1 MNFTLRWLTFALA
14 SLIGAAPVWAAHAG
28 WRQITVASA
37 APDAAPIQVA
47 LYYPT
52 QGPARAVVMGSFTA
66 RVAVNATPD
75 AATKGLIVLSHGRG
89 GTEFG
94 HSSLAEALAE
104 HGYLVAAL
112 RHPGDNWQDSSLL
125 RAGPV
130 RYFSERPQHVSRVID
145 ALLRDPEWGPRIAE
159 DARGPRIGAVGHSA
173 GAYTVLALAGA
184 QAEMQRIL
192 AHCMSHRTED
202 PIFCGVG
209 GSRPPASGNLALPAQ
224 PLSGLADTRVRA
236 VAALAPP
243 GVLFS
248 AESLAQV
255 RVPTALYEA
264 EQDRY
269 LVSRFH
275 AQWIA
280 KNVPGVEHQR
290 VASAWHFAFM
300 DTPTRPIP
308 TEDGDISADPPGF
321 DRQAFLSRLRSELI
335 AFFDKALR

>member
-1 MNFTLRWLTFALA
+1 MRPALRWLAFVLSSLA
-14 SLIGAAPVWAAHAG
+14 SAGPVWAAHAG
-28 WRQITVASA
+28 WRQIAVASA
-37 APDAAPIQVA
+37 APDAAPIQLV

-52 QGPARAVVMGSFTA
+52 QVPARAVVMGSFAA
-66 RVAVNATPD
+66 RVSVDATPD

-89 GTEFG
+89 GTEIG
-94 HSSLAEALAE
+94 YSSLAEALAQ

-125 RAGPV
+125 RASPV

-145 ALLRDPEWGPRIAE
+145 SLLRDPDWGPRIGK
-159 DARGPRIGAVGHSA
+159 DARGPRIGVLGHSA
-173 GAYTVLALAGA
+173 GAYTALALAGA
-184 QAEMQRIL
+184 RPEIQRIV
-192 AHCMSHRTED
+192 AHCMSHRIED

-209 GSRPPASGNLALPAQ
+209 GDRPTPTGTLAPPPQ

-236 VAALAPP
+236 IVALAPP

-280 KNVPGVEHQR
+280 KHLPGVEHQR
-290 VASAWHFAFM
+290 IANAWHFAFM
-300 DTPTRPIP
+300 DTPTRPIA
-308 TEDGDISADPPGF
+308 TEDGDIGADPPGF
-321 DRQAFLSRLRSELI
+321 DRPAFLSRLRSELI
-335 AFFDKALR
+335 TFFDKALR